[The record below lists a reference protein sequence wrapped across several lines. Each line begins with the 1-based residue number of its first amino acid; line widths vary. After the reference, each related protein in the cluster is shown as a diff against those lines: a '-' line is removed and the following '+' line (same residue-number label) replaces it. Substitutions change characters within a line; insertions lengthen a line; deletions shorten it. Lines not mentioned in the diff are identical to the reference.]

1 LLERRVMVSPPR
13 CGEINSDSVVITS
26 KRLPRKL
33 IFDRRADYPPIS
45 GFFMEPA
52 LLVRI
57 AQEFPA
63 RV

>member
-1 LLERRVMVSPPR
+1 MVSPPR
-13 CGEINSDSVVITS
+13 AVKINSDSVVNHFKALAAQVDI
-26 KRLPRKL
+26 P
-33 IFDRRADYPPIS
+33 IVVQDYPPIS

-57 AQEFPA
+57 AQEVPA